1 MAWRDLADRVDQ
13 VAVRT
18 FDFGGITFQKMAE
31 GVASGAAFGI
41 PAEFD
46 GAFKELQLQDGVEAA
61 TMQPVAWVHYADFP
75 ADVRPEED
83 DRLTVP
89 AGPFAAIY
97 AIAQVEPNSDGNGA
111 LLRLVKLHK
120 P

>member
-1 MAWRDLADRVDQ
+1 MAWRDLADRVDR

-18 FDFGGITFQKMAE
+18 FDFVGITFQKMAN
-31 GVASGAAFGI
+31 GVAVGAAVPI

-46 GAFKELQLQDGVEAA
+46 GAFRELQLQDGVEAA

-75 ADVRPEED
+75 PDVRPEED

-89 AGPFAAIY
+89 AGPFADTY
-97 AIAQVEPNSDGNGA
+97 AIAQVEANNDGNGA
-111 LLRLVKLHK
+111 ILRLVRV
-120 P
+120 